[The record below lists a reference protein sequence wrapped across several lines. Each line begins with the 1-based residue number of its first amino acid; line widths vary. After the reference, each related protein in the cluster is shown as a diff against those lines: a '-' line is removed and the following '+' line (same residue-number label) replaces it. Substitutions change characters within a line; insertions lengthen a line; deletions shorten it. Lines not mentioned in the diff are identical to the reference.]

1 MAFKFGAFADLLII
15 ISVRPMEW
23 TLTSIPWRPARPR
36 SWSCSWPW
44 PLVCCI
50 GCSSRMVISVFRV
63 ADDIRVQDSSL
74 VLLGLHWLVGVLLF
88 FFLQKILVFNQLLP
102 HRFWLMALRHRL
114 SSNPFFFLEL
124 IESWIWCF
132 KMLWCWLLL
141 LCQPLFGFAFC
152 LFEFVPLLVEVLEFL
167 MQEPNLTFAQ
177 RESFSI
183 NQTFDG
189 VQLIHYCKVWIF
201 SCVSYGS
208 TICSQELLVQSI
220 VTSLLQSEVLDST
233 KDFE

>member
-15 ISVRPMEW
+15 ISLRPMEW

-44 PLVCCI
+44 PLVRCI
-50 GCSSRMVISVFRV
+50 GCSSRIIISISWV

-74 VLLGLHWLVGVLLF
+74 VLLGLHWLVWVLLF
-88 FFLQKILVFNQLLP
+88 FFLQKILVLP

-132 KMLWCWLLL
+132 EMLWQRHWLLL
-141 LCQPLFGFAFC
+141 LSQPHFGFAFC
-152 LFEFVPLLVEVLEFL
+152 LFEFFSLLVEVIEFL
-167 MQEPNLTFAQ
+167 MQESNLIFAQ

-183 NQTFDG
+183 NQTFDR
-189 VQLIHYCKVWIF
+189 VQLIHYCEVWIF

-220 VTSLLQSEVLDST
+220 VTSLLQFEVLDST
-233 KDFE
+233 KNFE